1 MCIRDSDNGSGITH
15 VLPQVMGVEAAGE
28 VVEAAPGSGLR
39 PGMKAVLFSE
49 AFCGKCRYCLA
60 GDQPLCE
67 NVKIMGEHRHGGF
80 ADYIAMPSRCF
91 FPLPDDTD
99 LVAAGALMTGHLTAW
114 RMLFG
119 KRAPVSY
126 THLDVYK
133 RQVLEQRGVDGVVW
147 RDFPDPVPAAGESV
161 LKVAAASVNRVD
173 LYMRDNGS
181 GITHVLPQVMGV
193 EAAGEVVEAAPG
205 SGLRPGMKAVLFS
218 EAFCGKCRYCLAG
231 DQPLCEN
238 VKIMGEHRHGG
249 FADYIAMP
257 SRCFFPL
264 PDDTDLVAAGAL
276 MTGHLTAWRMLFG
289 KRALQPGESV
299 MIVGIGGGVAVA
311 CLQLAKLVG
320 ARVFVTSSSDEKLA
334 RAAALGAD
342 GGVNYRRDQVSAAIQ
357 QMSGGGVDMV
367 IDSVG
372 EASWGQSLRSLRR
385 GGRLVTCGATTGSNP
400 PADLQR
406 VFIRQL
412 EIYGSTGG
420 SVGEFR
426 QLLDVFNRGLVKPVI
441 DCSFKMSDAPSA
453 LARLAS
459 GAQFGKVSLVA

>member
-1 MCIRDSDNGSGITH
+1 MKAAVLERRGLDGMTWREFPDPVPAAGESVLKVAASSVNRVDLYMRDNGGGITH
-15 VLPQVMGVEAAGE
+15 TLPQVMGVEAAGE

-49 AFCGKCRYCLA
+49 AFCGTCRYCLA

-67 NVKIMGEHRHGGF
+67 NVRIMGEHRHGGF
-80 ADYIAMPSRCF
+80 ADYIAMPSQCF
-91 FPLPDDTD
+91 FPLPDDAD
-99 LVAAGALMTGHLTAW
+99 LA
-114 RMLFG
+114 
-119 KRAPVSY
+119 
-126 THLDVYK
+126 
-133 RQVLEQRGVDGVVW
+133 
-147 RDFPDPVPAAGESV
+147 
-161 LKVAAASVNRVD
+161 
-173 LYMRDNGS
+173 
-181 GITHVLPQVMGV
+181 
-193 EAAGEVVEAAPG
+193 
-205 SGLRPGMKAVLFS
+205 
-218 EAFCGKCRYCLAG
+218 
-231 DQPLCEN
+231 
-238 VKIMGEHRHGG
+238 
-249 FADYIAMP
+249 
-257 SRCFFPL
+257 
-264 PDDTDLVAAGAL
+264 AAGAL

-320 ARVFVTSSSDEKLA
+320 ARVFVTSSSDEKIA
-334 RAAALGAD
+334 RAMAMGAD
-342 GGVNYRRDQVSAAIQ
+342 GGVNYRRDKVSTAIL

-372 EASWGQSLRSLRR
+372 EASWGESLRSLRR

-420 SVGEFR
+420 SVAEFR

-441 DCSFKMSDAPSA
+441 DSTFKMADAPAA

>member
-1 MCIRDSDNGSGITH
+1 MKAAILERRGPDGVTWRDFPDPVPAPGESVLNVAASSVNRVDLYMRDNGSGITH
-15 VLPQVMGVEAAGE
+15 ALPQVMGVEAAGE
-28 VVEAAPGSGLR
+28 IVEAAPGSGLK

-80 ADYIAMPSRCF
+80 ADYIAMPSSCF
-91 FPLPDDTD
+91 FPLPDDAD
-99 LVAAGALMTGHLTAW
+99 LA
-114 RMLFG
+114 
-119 KRAPVSY
+119 
-126 THLDVYK
+126 
-133 RQVLEQRGVDGVVW
+133 
-147 RDFPDPVPAAGESV
+147 
-161 LKVAAASVNRVD
+161 
-173 LYMRDNGS
+173 
-181 GITHVLPQVMGV
+181 
-193 EAAGEVVEAAPG
+193 
-205 SGLRPGMKAVLFS
+205 
-218 EAFCGKCRYCLAG
+218 
-231 DQPLCEN
+231 
-238 VKIMGEHRHGG
+238 
-249 FADYIAMP
+249 
-257 SRCFFPL
+257 
-264 PDDTDLVAAGAL
+264 AAGAL

-320 ARVFVTSSSDEKLA
+320 ARVLVTSSSDEKIA
-334 RAAALGAD
+334 RAVALGAD
-342 GGVNYRRDQVSAAIQ
+342 GGVNYRRDRVSAAIQ

-372 EASWGQSLRSLRR
+372 EASWGESLRSLRR

-400 PADLQR
+400 PANLQR

-420 SVGEFR
+420 SVSEFR
-426 QLLDVFNRGLVKPVI
+426 QLLDVFNRGLVRPVI
-441 DCSFKMSDAPSA
+441 DSSFKMADAPSA

-459 GAQFGKVSLVA
+459 GAQFGKISLVA

>member
-1 MCIRDSDNGSGITH
+1 
-15 VLPQVMGVEAAGE
+15 
-28 VVEAAPGSGLR
+28 
-39 PGMKAVLFSE
+39 MKA
-49 AFCGKCRYCLA
+49 A
-60 GDQPLCE
+60 
-67 NVKIMGEHRHGGF
+67 
-80 ADYIAMPSRCF
+80 
-91 FPLPDDTD
+91 
-99 LVAAGALMTGHLTAW
+99 
-114 RMLFG
+114 
-119 KRAPVSY
+119 
-126 THLDVYK
+126 
-133 RQVLEQRGVDGVVW
+133 VLERRGADGVVW
-147 RDFPDPVPAAGESV
+147 RDFPDPVPATGESV

-238 VKIMGEHRHGG
+238 VRIMGEHRHGG

-264 PDDTDLVAAGAL
+264 PDDADLVAAGAL

-342 GGVNYRRDQVSAAIQ
+342 GGVNYQRDGVSAAIQ

-420 SVGEFR
+420 SIGEFR